1 MMKKILGISLI
12 LLVVFTQTA
21 CTSSE
26 ETASTENQLT
36 VAVSIVPEATF
47 VKAVCG
53 DTVNVITM
61 IPPGA
66 SPENY
71 EPTPEAFEQF
81 NQADVYFSIGVPTEE
96 NGILPYVGE
105 NTEVVALD
113 DAVSAVYPERTID
126 GVHDPHTWLSPKRVA
141 IMIGMISE
149 KMSMIEP
156 EQKELYEENAANY
169 KTELTDLDEQI
180 QTIFANETT
189 NKNFITT
196 HPAYGYFAD
205 DYGLTMYAL
214 EEDGKEAT
222 AQHLQELVN
231 LAEEKDI
238 KTVFY
243 QAETS
248 SEQADAFAES
258 IGGTAIELAP
268 LSADYINNMQEMATS
283 IAESMQ

>member
-1 MMKKILGISLI
+1 MKKLLGISLI
-12 LLVVFTQTA
+12 LLVIFTQTA
-21 CTSSE
+21 CTNSE
-26 ETASTENQLT
+26 QTASTDNQLT

-71 EPTPEAFEQF
+71 EPTPEAFEKF

-149 KMSMIEP
+149 KMSMIQP
-156 EQKELYEENAANY
+156 EQSALYEENATTY
-169 KTELTDLDEQI
+169 KTALTDLDQQI
-180 QTIFANETT
+180 QTIFANTDAD
-189 NKNFITT
+189 KNFIAV

-205 DYGLTMYAL
+205 DYGLNMYTL

-222 AQHLQELVN
+222 AKHLQEMVN
-231 LAEEKDI
+231 LAEEKNI
-238 KTVFY
+238 KAVFY

-258 IGGTAIELAP
+258 IGGTAIELSP
-268 LSADYINNMQEMATS
+268 LSADYINNMLTMAKT
-283 IAESMQ
+283 IAETI

>member
-1 MMKKILGISLI
+1 MKKILGISLI
-12 LLVVFTQTA
+12 LLVIFTQTA
-21 CTSSE
+21 CMNDE
-26 ETASTENQLT
+26 QTASTDSQLT

-53 DTVNVITM
+53 DAVNVITM

-96 NGILPYVGE
+96 NGILPYVGD
-105 NTEVVALD
+105 NTEVVALE

-126 GVHDPHTWLSPKRVA
+126 GVYDPHIWLSPKRVEV
-141 IMIGMISE
+141 MIDAISE
-149 KMSMIEP
+149 EMATIDPDQSATYK
-156 EQKELYEENAANY
+156 ENATTY
-169 KTELTDLDEQI
+169 KTALADLDDQV

-231 LAEEKDI
+231 LAEEKNI